1 MRHLIVFEATALHA
15 VFVESEDTIGQTNWK
30 QKDQRSLVNCCSSTN
45 FGTPCEILSLEGY
58 ASSLL
63 IAYFQALHFFLG
75 RPIKVYLGLTEHT
88 MAHFPTTYFLS
99 TTSLALEPAVA
110 KQENNSK

>member
-1 MRHLIVFEATALHA
+1 M
-15 VFVESEDTIGQTNWK
+15 
-30 QKDQRSLVNCCSSTN
+30 
-45 FGTPCEILSLEGY
+45 GY

-99 TTSLALEPAVA
+99 TTSLALEPAAA
-110 KQENNSK
+110 KKENNSK